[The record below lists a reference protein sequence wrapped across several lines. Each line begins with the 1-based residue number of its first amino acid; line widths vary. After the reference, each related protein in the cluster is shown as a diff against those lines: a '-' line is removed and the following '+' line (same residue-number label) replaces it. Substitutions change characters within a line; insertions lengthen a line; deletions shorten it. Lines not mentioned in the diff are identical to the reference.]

1 MPVFDFK
8 CQACG
13 DRAEHIL
20 LGDDPA
26 PTTCTACGGALK
38 KVFGG
43 GRLTVR
49 LEGWGFSK
57 TDSLI
62 ADTRGKNFK
71 ELRERADR
79 IRDE

>member
-1 MPVFDFK
+1 MPVFEYK
-8 CQACG
+8 CTGCG
-13 DRAEHIL
+13 ERAEHIVL
-20 LGDDPA
+20 
-26 PTTCTACGGALK
+26 PTEEEPTACASCGGSLK

-62 ADTRGKNFK
+62 ADTRGKDFK
-71 ELRERADR
+71 KLRERAER
-79 IRDE
+79 IVDG